1 MKACVFLGPS
11 LRGDEAVRLEGA
23 GAIEIRPPVRAGD
36 VRQALHDGCQLIG
49 IVDGFFEQVPTVW
62 HKEILFALSR
72 GAWVYG
78 GGSMGALRAAE
89 LHRYGMVG
97 IGAIFDAY
105 RTGQLDADDEVAVVH
120 GPAESGFRELSTAL
134 ANLRFGL
141 RRAVE
146 RGILSAASEAV
157 LLATA
162 QRRFYADRS
171 WKTLF
176 LDGKNQGA
184 VAREEILALQAW
196 VVHESPNQKRDD
208 AIAVLTRMSADL
220 SAGIAPFSPAF
231 AFEPTDPWDHAER
244 LFQRRVGR
252 C

>member
-11 LRGDEAVRLEGA
+11 LRRDEAERLA
-23 GAIEIRPPVRAGD
+23 GAIELRPPVRAGD
-36 VRQALHDGCQLIG
+36 VRQALHDGCNFIG

-62 HKEILFALSR
+62 HKEILFAMSR

-97 IGAIFDAY
+97 IGTIFEAY
-105 RTGQLDADDEVAVVH
+105 RSGQFEADDEVAVVH
-120 GPAESGFRELSTAL
+120 APADSGFRELSTAL

-146 RGILSAASEAV
+146 LGVISAASEAA
-157 LLATA
+157 LLAAA

-171 WKTLF
+171 WKALF
-176 LDGKNQGA
+176 LDGKRENS
-184 VAREEILALQAW
+184 VDREELVALEAW
-196 VVHESPNQKRDD
+196 VMREPPNQKRDD
-208 AIAVLTRMSADL
+208 AIAVLNRMTADL
-220 SAGIAPFSPAF
+220 AAGLAPFSPAF
-231 AFEPTDPWDHAER
+231 AFEPTEHWDLAER
-244 LFQRRVGR
+244 AFLRRVGR
-252 C
+252 